1 MERIELLAIPGGLP
15 VAAGYVQAAVSA
27 GEYRI
32 YPARGTRAR
41 WLGRARTVRF
51 LDGHEIAL
59 VVTEIRTRQVA
70 WLKGRE
76 Q

>member
-1 MERIELLAIPGGLP
+1 MERIELLAMPGGLP
-15 VAAGYVQAAVSA
+15 TAAGYVQASLSA

-41 WLGRARTVRF
+41 WLGRTSAVRF
-51 LDGHEIAL
+51 LDGREAVL
-59 VVTEIRTRQVA
+59 VVTEIRTRQVT
-70 WLKGRE
+70 WLIGRE